1 MTPRQ
6 RRMSLVVGIVV
17 GVGIAGALALSAFR
31 SNVTFFF
38 DPSAVAEGH
47 VKNGEHFRLGGMVT
61 KGSVKRTPGSLEVHF
76 VVTDFKHDV
85 PVTYSGVLPDLFR
98 EGTGVVAHGSMQ
110 SDGTFRADEVLA
122 KHDEKYM
129 PPEVA
134 KSLKRRHGEAREDA
148 LEAPQTGPSATAEGQ
163 GQPAGG
169 TQSPSTTRTQAP
181 SDGGTQSPA
190 GATADRATSAGER
203 APGRSLTS
211 AAQALNAV
219 PTPATTIPATKPAA
233 VAGGLAAEGS

>member
-6 RRMSLVVGIVV
+6 RRMTLVAGIVV

-38 DPSAVAEGH
+38 DPTAVAAGQ
-47 VKNGEHFRLGGMVT
+47 VKPGEHFRLGGMVT
-61 KGSVKRTPGSLEVHF
+61 EGSVKRTPGSLEVHF

-98 EGTGVVAHGSMQ
+98 EGTGVVAHGRMQ
-110 SDGTFRADEVLA
+110 SDGTFVADEVLA

-134 KSLKRRHGEAREDA
+134 RSLKRRHGEAREDA
-148 LEAPQTGPSATAEGQ
+148 LAAPQTGPSATAEGQ
-163 GQPAGG
+163 SSPTSGAP
-169 TQSPSTTRTQAP
+169 SPSTTSTQVP
-181 SDGGTQSPA
+181 ST
-190 GATADRATSAGER
+190 R
-203 APGRSLTS
+203 
-211 AAQALNAV
+211 AAQSLST
-219 PTPATTIPATKPAA
+219 PT
-233 VAGGLAAEGS
+233 AGS